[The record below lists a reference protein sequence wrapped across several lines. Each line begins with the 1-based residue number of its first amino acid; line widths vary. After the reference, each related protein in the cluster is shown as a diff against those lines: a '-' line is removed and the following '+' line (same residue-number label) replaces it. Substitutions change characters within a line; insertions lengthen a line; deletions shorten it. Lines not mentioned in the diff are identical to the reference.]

1 MSKKSGWK
9 KTAAQLL
16 AAMAGATIIAV
27 ATAHNADSRE
37 D

>member
-16 AAMAGATIIAV
+16 TAMAGGTIIAV
-27 ATAHNADSRE
+27 ASAHDADSRE